1 MGHMRA
7 IFMILLLLALQ
18 ESCCVGCSC
27 CGTNCRLDRGR
38 VLAEIASN
46 SSSTS
51 SRCGSS
57 SNKSSDNGNGSNSCG
72 TSNNSGVIIISIAW
86 AVAVG

>member
-1 MGHMRA
+1 
-7 IFMILLLLALQ
+7 MILLLLALQ
-18 ESCCVGCSC
+18 ESCVGCSC

-38 VLAEIASN
+38 VLAVIAS
-46 SSSTS
+46 SS

-57 SNKSSDNGNGSNSCG
+57 SKSSGNGVMVAIAVEPAIA
-72 TSNNSGVIIISIAW
+72 GVIIISIAW

>member
-1 MGHMRA
+1 
-7 IFMILLLLALQ
+7 MILLLLALR

-38 VLAEIASN
+38 VLLAEIAS
-46 SSSTS
+46 SS

-57 SNKSSDNGNGSNSCG
+57 SKSSGNGVMVAIAVEPAIA
-72 TSNNSGVIIISIAW
+72 GVIIISIAW